1 MLTVIYQVCMC
12 CFFLFLP
19 LHVPPSIDLFSLL
32 SLTAAHQVRQHNLLQ
47 SCTHHAFNQSFCCP
61 APNMCDVFPSA
72 ESWIKIKLNLQAPSN
87 PHPSYAFCAFRL
99 KRVVYVFVS
108 GINDAVGLVFF
119 FFKFPPGSEGGSSDD
134 PGLPRVFPKPLP
146 PDSYTAPC
154 AWLWWHQCE
163 QWGHQG
169 KRSWCAVT
177 GIRTLHIKADVVLI
191 RINQSSAV

>member
-108 GINDAVGLVFF
+108 GIND
-119 FFKFPPGSEGGSSDD
+119 KISSRLR
-134 PGLPRVFPKPLP
+134 GWKLR
-146 PDSYTAPC
+146 
-154 AWLWWHQCE
+154 
-163 QWGHQG
+163 
-169 KRSWCAVT
+169 RSWAPSCVSQTSTSRFLYCTVCLALMTSVWAM
-177 GIRTLHIKADVVLI
+177 RTS
-191 RINQSSAV
+191 R